1 MIHMDQLDMATV
13 IVDLAAI
20 FILFGMISYTSIYR
34 KRNLISDRVFFA
46 MIVTDIVMAISD
58 ALTYV
63 LDESSIPLAAVMSM
77 GLNTVFH
84 SAFEILCGLWMV
96 FILYR
101 LYRDEK
107 RHREKWK
114 NVMIP
119 AWIGVIMV
127 ILNIFL
133 PFLYYIDAE
142 KNLYVSMPLY
152 NLVYLIP
159 AAYFIVSAIDIFKL
173 DRSFFMMFIVLVAV
187 RGLLTV
193 TYRGVSS
200 TALFFAVALVFA
212 HIYVMKTPF
221 YEEVRE

>member
-1 MIHMDQLDMATV
+1 
-13 IVDLAAI
+13 
-20 FILFGMISYTSIYR
+20 
-34 KRNLISDRVFFA
+34 
-46 MIVTDIVMAISD
+46 
-58 ALTYV
+58 
-63 LDESSIPLAAVMSM
+63 
-77 GLNTVFH
+77 
-84 SAFEILCGLWMV
+84 
-96 FILYR
+96 
-101 LYRDEK
+101 
-107 RHREKWK
+107 
-114 NVMIP
+114 MIP